1 MLELQLFSGNFRRR
15 YGLNFAGLQRDRFQ
29 LLSPEAF
36 ATQLKY
42 RGVVKDTVK
51 RAEQGRVLVK
61 ILSPKRGILVA
72 RKYHVEVA
80 FLVVSP
86 VNQIKEQTCILPVK
100 GTVTIRQ
107 LGRTRAL
114 RQESV
119 FPERRAVEKRSR
131 SSDALMK

>member
-1 MLELQLFSGNFRRR
+1 MVFVRITTILWKFPSALR
-15 YGLNFAGLQRDRFQ
+15 LNFAGLQRDRFQ

-100 GTVTIRQ
+100 GTVTYFVHDQTTGTYQSAETGISLSGAPCR
-107 LGRTRAL
+107 
-114 RQESV
+114 
-119 FPERRAVEKRSR
+119 
-131 SSDALMK
+131 